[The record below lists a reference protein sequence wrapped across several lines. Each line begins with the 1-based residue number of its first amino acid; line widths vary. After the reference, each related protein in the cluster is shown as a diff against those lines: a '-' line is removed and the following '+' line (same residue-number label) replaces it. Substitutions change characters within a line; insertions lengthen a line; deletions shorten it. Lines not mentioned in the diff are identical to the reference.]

1 MERYRQREEV
11 DSMNVIVIKHLV
23 GYDPYELIKYLKERS
38 NIYIYNSGNTV
49 KKIKSIFVPMA
60 KSVFCERLML
70 IYEGCTGLLHIR
82 LLWQTNLFLNHG
94 WGTKRSPGILE
105 MRSKKIVS
113 SWRLLRKRTDYVIC
127 YSDFDST
134 YFFRHELL
142 DDLPL
147 PKFVPLG
154 HPRNDFLVRMKDD
167 SKFISE
173 KKKQLGIP
181 EGAKVILFAPTQRE
195 SAICGGTYDED
206 ILNLH
211 LSELQEINKFC
222 AERDT
227 YILYRPHYSFKDEVQ
242 EKLSNVIFV
251 TAGKEPDPRP
261 LMLISDVLITDY
273 SSIFVDYL
281 LLQKPIMFYQPD
293 LELYQN
299 KLRGLV
305 IDPDNPMHFPGPK
318 LKKLSDILDLTPS
331 DFKEFDLQ
339 KSRAFFHKYHDDKS
353 MERLASFIK
362 SIAES

>member
-1 MERYRQREEV
+1 
-11 DSMNVIVIKHLV
+11 MNIIVIKPLF
-23 GYDPYELIKYLKERS
+23 GYDPHELVKYLKLRS
-38 NIYIYNSGNTV
+38 NIYIYNSGSML
-49 KKIKSIFVPMA
+49 KKIKSLFVPLT
-60 KSVFCERLML
+60 KSAFGERLML
-70 IYEGCTGLLHIR
+70 VYEGNTGLLHVHLPWQKN
-82 LLWQTNLFLNHG
+82 LLLNHG

-105 MRSKKIVS
+105 MSSKEKVS
-113 SWRLLRKRTDYVIC
+113 SWRLLRERTDYVIC

-134 YFFRHELL
+134 YFLRHELL

-167 SKFISE
+167 SKFIS
-173 KKKQLGIP
+173 KKRKQLGVP

-195 SAICGGTYDED
+195 SAILGGAYDED

-222 AERDT
+222 AERDV

-261 LMLISDVLITDY
+261 LMLISDMLITDY

-281 LLQKPIMFYQPD
+281 LLQKPMAFYQPD

-305 IDPDNPMHFPGPK
+305 IDPNNPVHFPGPK
-318 LKKLSDILDLTPS
+318 IRKLSDILDLTPS

-339 KSRAFFHKYHDDKS
+339 RSRAFFHKYYDDKS

-362 SIAES
+362 NIAES

>member
-1 MERYRQREEV
+1 
-11 DSMNVIVIKHLV
+11 MNLLFADYLLYDLSNDINEYFGPGVKIYSYKNGEKISSKMNGALVPLLKLLAGKQLIFLYQSCNRILQLHL
-23 GYDPYELIKYLKERS
+23 PK
-38 NIYIYNSGNTV
+38 
-49 KKIKSIFVPMA
+49 
-60 KSVFCERLML
+60 
-70 IYEGCTGLLHIR
+70 
-82 LLWQTNLFLNHG
+82 QTNVFINHG
-94 WGTKRSPGILE
+94 WGVKQSPGLLE
-105 MRSKKIVS
+105 MKSRRR
-113 SWRLLRKRTDYVIC
+113 RLDWCTLRKCTDFAIC

-134 YFFRHELL
+134 YFFRHKLL

-181 EGAKVILFAPTQRE
+181 QGAKVILFAPTQRE
-195 SAICGGTYDED
+195 SAILGGTYDED

-227 YILYRPHYSFKDEVQ
+227 YILYRPHYFFKDEVQ

-281 LLQKPIMFYQPD
+281 LLQKPMVFYQPD

-305 IDPDNPMHFPGPK
+305 IDPSNPVHFPGPRI
-318 LKKLSDILDLTPS
+318 KKLSDILDLTPS

-339 KSRAFFHKYHDDKS
+339 RSRAFFHKYYDDKS

-362 SIAES
+362 NIAES

>member
-1 MERYRQREEV
+1 
-11 DSMNVIVIKHLV
+11 MNLLFADYLLYDLNEDIKKYFGHGVKIYSYKSGEKISSKLNGALVPLLKLLV
-23 GYDPYELIKYLKERS
+23 GEQLIFLYQSDNRILQ
-38 NIYIYNSGNTV
+38 
-49 KKIKSIFVPMA
+49 
-60 KSVFCERLML
+60 
-70 IYEGCTGLLHIR
+70 LH
-82 LLWQTNLFLNHG
+82 LSKQTNVFMNHG

-105 MRSKKIVS
+105 MSSKEKVS
-113 SWRLLRKRTDYVIC
+113 SWRLLRERTDYVIC

-167 SKFISE
+167 NKFISE

-181 EGAKVILFAPTQRE
+181 QGAKVILFAPTQRE
-195 SAICGGTYDED
+195 STTLGGTYDED

-227 YILYRPHYSFKDEVQ
+227 YILYRPHYFFKDEVQ

-261 LMLISDVLITDY
+261 LMLISDMLITDY

-281 LLQKPIMFYQPD
+281 LLQKPMVFYQPD

-305 IDPDNPMHFPGPK
+305 IDPSNPVHFPGPRI
-318 LKKLSDILDLTPS
+318 KKLSDILDLTPS

-339 KSRAFFHKYHDDKS
+339 RSRAFFHKYYDDKS

-362 SIAES
+362 NIAES